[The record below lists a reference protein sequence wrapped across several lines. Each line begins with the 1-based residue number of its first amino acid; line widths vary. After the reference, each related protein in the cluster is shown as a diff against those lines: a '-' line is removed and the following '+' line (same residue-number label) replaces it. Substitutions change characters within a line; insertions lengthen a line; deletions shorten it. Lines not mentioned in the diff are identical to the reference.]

1 VKDGH
6 PQRRQVFHRKH
17 SWKTFSAQ
25 RTQSLPLFD
34 GKEVKRSKEGH
45 QKKEESENK
54 NKNTFDRDM
63 MYMIKRQSRVASS

>member
-1 VKDGH
+1 MATRSAGKFFTASILG
-6 PQRRQVFHRKH
+6 RN
-17 SWKTFSAQ
+17 FSAQ

-54 NKNTFDRDM
+54 NKNTCDRDM